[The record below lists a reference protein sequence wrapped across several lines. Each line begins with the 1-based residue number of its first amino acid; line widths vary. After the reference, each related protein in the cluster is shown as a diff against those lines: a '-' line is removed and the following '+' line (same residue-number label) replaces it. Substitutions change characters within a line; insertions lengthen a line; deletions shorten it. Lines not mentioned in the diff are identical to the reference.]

1 MAELACVVRQSSDAN
16 VGLVI
21 NNLQQWNS
29 ESYNLN
35 LLKIWYN
42 KDTLHLII

>member
-1 MAELACVVRQSSDAN
+1 MADMACVVRHPYGVN

-21 NNLQQWNS
+21 NNLQQWDS

-35 LLKIWYN
+35 LINIWYN
-42 KDTLHLII
+42 KDTLNLII